1 MLVRSVCGQGGTAAQ
16 DAMLEEAA
24 QVSIAYERAS
34 PVAQRR
40 FDAMAG
46 EMAAWAAAGVE
57 ALLGSGEAPP
67 QAPARRLAGKMENGL
82 DQLRAL
88 LHVD

>member
-1 MLVRSVCGQGGTAAQ
+1 MLVRSICGENGGAHN

-24 QVSIAYERAS
+24 QVSSAYERAS

-46 EMAAWAAAGVE
+46 EMASWAAAGVE
-57 ALLGSGEAPP
+57 ALLGAGEAPP
-67 QAPARRLAGKMENGL
+67 QAPARRLAGEMETAL
-82 DQLRAL
+82 DRLIAL
-88 LHVD
+88 LRVS

>member
-1 MLVRSVCGQGGTAAQ
+1 MLVRSVCGDSDSARH

-57 ALLGSGEAPP
+57 ALLGGGGNPP
-67 QAPARRLAGKMENGL
+67 KAPARRLAGEMEAGL
-82 DQLRAL
+82 DRLRAL
-88 LHVD
+88 LHV